1 MKIVVP
7 NKRIGVGVS
16 GGMDSMVL
24 LNLLMEQKKDITVI
38 NIDHCIRGADSKSDS
53 DFVEEF
59 CNNNNILCLRFEVD
73 VLSQCR
79 LTRES
84 VELCARNLRYEIF
97 NRLLD
102 EKKVDIIALAHH
114 ADDNIE
120 TVLMRIF
127 RGTGIKG
134 LKGILDSERFIHPLI
149 NYTKQDIENYAT
161 KNNIQ
166 YVTDSTNFE
175 SEYTRNYIR
184 NEIIPTIKKKFEGA
198 EKGILRLID
207 NAKETFDYIERNLI
221 PIKKT
226 DNALYFD
233 IDNFQKSHSAI
244 QKNGILKLFEE
255 LGVIKDIET
264 RHLEYIISLAQ
275 KSNNAC
281 LDLPYGVTAVKE
293 YDKLLFMKKSFDTF
307 EPTLFDIEK
316 EYIFDGERISFV
328 LEDKIVKGR
337 SFDPEK
343 IPADA
348 VIRKRQEG
356 DIFKKCN
363 GRTKKLSDYLTDIKM
378 PKRLRDRLLVVA
390 SGKQVLIILGV
401 EISDIVKVDK
411 NTKNIYAIK
420 KETI

>member
-184 NEIIPTIKKKFEGA
+184 NEIIPTIKEVRGA
-198 EKGILRLID
+198 EK
-207 NAKETFDYIERNLI
+207 
-221 PIKKT
+221 
-226 DNALYFD
+226 
-233 IDNFQKSHSAI
+233 
-244 QKNGILKLFEE
+244 
-255 LGVIKDIET
+255 
-264 RHLEYIISLAQ
+264 
-275 KSNNAC
+275 
-281 LDLPYGVTAVKE
+281 
-293 YDKLLFMKKSFDTF
+293 
-307 EPTLFDIEK
+307 
-316 EYIFDGERISFV
+316 
-328 LEDKIVKGR
+328 
-337 SFDPEK
+337 
-343 IPADA
+343 
-348 VIRKRQEG
+348 
-356 DIFKKCN
+356 
-363 GRTKKLSDYLTDIKM
+363 
-378 PKRLRDRLLVVA
+378 A
-390 SGKQVLIILGV
+390 S
-401 EISDIVKVDK
+401 
-411 NTKNIYAIK
+411 
-420 KETI
+420 

>member
-1 MKIVVP
+1 
-7 NKRIGVGVS
+7 
-16 GGMDSMVL
+16 
-24 LNLLMEQKKDITVI
+24 
-38 NIDHCIRGADSKSDS
+38 
-53 DFVEEF
+53 
-59 CNNNNILCLRFEVD
+59 
-73 VLSQCR
+73 
-79 LTRES
+79 
-84 VELCARNLRYEIF
+84 
-97 NRLLD
+97 
-102 EKKVDIIALAHH
+102 
-114 ADDNIE
+114 
-120 TVLMRIF
+120 MRIF

-293 YDKLLFMKKSFDTF
+293 YDELLFMKKSFDTF